1 MLCRKNMS
9 VQSRIR
15 KELRILQVAGS
26 ASSLSSS
33 SASSSAMM
41 AAAISVRS
49 TSSNKEND
57 AALSPTSAS
66 KIKKEAQSLR
76 RELAQRTD
84 ERAQVELELLNAVD
98 GLEEEKSAL
107 VDKLRAAIHQRDEAS
122 RQIDSLN
129 QQVSDMKRER
139 AIDNNAHEKT
149 MQMLKIKCRDLD
161 EAVHALELADQ
172 EVRRL
177 KVKEE
182 EREVQSSR
190 DDARIERLEA
200 ELEPVSSMSDA
211 DEKGNIHKMSAEI
224 EQLHAAL
231 AEANA
236 VIDEKGSI
244 IEGLKDEMARN
255 TSSKQKEMGDL
266 DEQNKTLRHE
276 IQVVNSV
283 LLSTEKINDE
293 LNDQIEAL
301 RDQQTLQ
308 LPNTNVDNLRQELEI
323 AKHRNAELESELN
336 DYRAAI
342 DTFQKEKAEV
352 ANSIDRHLREIASG
366 NSQLRARLNAKE
378 FERLA
383 LRGEM
388 ATAPCEKSSTVA
400 FVSTAMTKEQRYQS
414 PRTVM
419 EPVAMVSPDRDEINP
434 PSCGLKGDEA
444 AQRLRDYKKEKRS
457 KSNRARIPLI

>member
-1 MLCRKNMS
+1 MVANAIS
-9 VQSRIR
+9 VQSP
-15 KELRILQVAGS
+15 
-26 ASSLSSS
+26 
-33 SASSSAMM
+33 
-41 AAAISVRS
+41 
-49 TSSNKEND
+49 SSNKENG

-107 VDKLRAAIHQRDEAS
+107 VDKLRAAIHHRDEAS

-129 QQVSDMKRER
+129 RQVSDIKRER

-149 MQMLKIKCRDLD
+149 TQMLKIKCRDLD
-161 EAVHALELADQ
+161 EAVGALELVDQ
-172 EVRRL
+172 EVRQL
-177 KVKEE
+177 KAKEE
-182 EREVQSSR
+182 EREAQSSR
-190 DDARIERLEA
+190 DHARIERLEA
-200 ELEPVSSMSDA
+200 ELERVSSMSDA
-211 DEKGNIHKMSAEI
+211 DENASFDTSTKREQEEIHKTTAEI

-236 VIDEKGSI
+236 DIDEKGSM
-244 IEGLKDEMARN
+244 IEGLRDELARN
-255 TSSKQKEMGDL
+255 TSSKQKDMDDL

-293 LNDQIEAL
+293 LNGQIEAL
-301 RDQQTLQ
+301 KGQQTLQ
-308 LPNTNVDNLRQELEI
+308 LPNTTVDNLRRELEI
-323 AKHRNAELESELN
+323 AKHRNAELKSELK

-342 DTFQKEKAEV
+342 DTFQKEKVEV
-352 ANSIDRHLREIASG
+352 ADSIDRHLQEIASG
-366 NSQLRARLNAKE
+366 NSQLRAKLHAKE
-378 FERLA
+378 FECLA

-388 ATAPCEKSSTVA
+388 AAPCEENSTVG
-400 FVSTAMTKEQRYQS
+400 FVATAMTKEQGYQS

-419 EPVAMVSPDRDEINP
+419 EPVAMVSPDWDKINEP
-434 PSCGLKGDEA
+434 NCGLKGYEA
-444 AQRLRDYKKEKRS
+444 AQRLRDYKKEKKS
-457 KSNRARIPLI
+457 KSNRARIPYI